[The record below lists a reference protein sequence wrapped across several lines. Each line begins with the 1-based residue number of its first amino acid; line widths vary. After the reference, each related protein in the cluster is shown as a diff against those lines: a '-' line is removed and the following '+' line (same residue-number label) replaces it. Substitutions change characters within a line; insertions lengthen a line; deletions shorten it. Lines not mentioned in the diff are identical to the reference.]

1 MAPGWTLCRS
11 CFSCTVACGYRCGPQ
26 QAQSRS
32 PSALL
37 VRHTVPK
44 LQCLSDAS
52 CCPSTLQ
59 HVLAPALA
67 CAPQRAVLLQV
78 FGLSTANLQKR
89 SSGEVAFLIRLI
101 EGVLLREVA
110 GLRAS
115 GVRLR
120 FPGDRALL
128 PAPMQSA
135 MALCGPASLL
145 PGPEQPFFESYCI
158 P

>member
-1 MAPGWTLCRS
+1 M
-11 CFSCTVACGYRCGPQ
+11 
-26 QAQSRS
+26 
-32 PSALL
+32 
-37 VRHTVPK
+37 RHTITE

-52 CCPSTLQ
+52 GCPSTLQ
-59 HVLAPALA
+59 HVLAAVLA

-78 FGLSTANLQKR
+78 FGLSTANLRRR
-89 SSGEVAFLIRLI
+89 SSGEVAFLLRLI
-101 EGVLLREVA
+101 EDVLRREVA

-135 MALCGPASLL
+135 IALCGPASLL
-145 PGPEQPFFESYCI
+145 PGPDQPYFVRYCI